1 MISKR
6 KKSNWGTIVNC
17 EEADVLDSP
26 EVGAPLVCQ
35 LRAGKRIKII
45 SKPNKNYIGIGITN
59 SVVGF
64 VKKDYIETE

>member
-17 EEADVLDSP
+17 EEVDVLDSP
-26 EVGAPLVCQ
+26 DIGSPLVCQ

-45 SKPNKNYIGIGITN
+45 SKPNKNYYGVGITN

-64 VKKDYIETE
+64 VEKDYVEAE

>member
-17 EEADVLDSP
+17 EEVDVLDSP
-26 EVGAPLVCQ
+26 EIGSPLVCQ

-45 SKPNKNYIGIGITN
+45 SKPNKNYYGVGITN

-64 VKKDYIETE
+64 VEKDYVEAE

>member
-17 EEADVLDSP
+17 EEVDVLDSP
-26 EVGAPLVCQ
+26 EIGSPLVCQ

-45 SKPNKNYIGIGITN
+45 SKPSKNYYGVGITN

-64 VKKDYIETE
+64 VEKDYVEAE